1 MTHKTQIPMDNWTS
15 LSTGLVQF
23 IFRFIL
29 LYFVTTSIK
38 RPKKQVFKGFFGAVV
53 IKKAVKLNN
62 TMS

>member
-1 MTHKTQIPMDNWTS
+1 MDNWTS

-53 IKKAVKLNN
+53 IKKSCKAKQHHELDTSNA
-62 TMS
+62 SL